1 MAEWPYGP
9 QKPSP
14 PGSPINKFC
23 QKGASIKQALTAIH
37 KKKKNNEQKSYM
49 NAALEN
55 IPGLVKKENKIVT
68 GIRQINLEVEKLC
81 NIIKI

>member
-1 MAEWPYGP
+1 
-9 QKPSP
+9 
-14 PGSPINKFC
+14 
-23 QKGASIKQALTAIH
+23 
-37 KKKKNNEQKSYM
+37 M